1 MRNIQTVQEQQK
13 NPFPIWTFILFSFP
27 IFFNF
32 WTIWIANYIAM
43 MQNDAILSNC
53 ITIMQNDT
61 ILSNCIKISFSQ
73 IHFQF
78 YFNFFPFFLSLL
90 YRSHILDFFNFFQLQ
105 LYTYTINYTVWLIDI
120 LTSIS
125 FIFSSSKLES
135 WQVFKLTTKRLK
147 QPGKETRFVL
157 KSNQLLAKLQKC
169 LVVILMKLMC

>member
-1 MRNIQTVQEQQK
+1 MQQQVLCPSDNCFIKNKNAKHTNGSTTTTK

-32 WTIWIANYIAM
+32 WTIWIANDIAM
-43 MQNDAILSNC
+43 MQNDTILSNC

-61 ILSNCIKISFSQ
+61 ILSNSIKISFSQ

-105 LYTYTINYTVWLIDI
+105 LYTYTINYTV
-120 LTSIS
+120 
-125 FIFSSSKLES
+125 
-135 WQVFKLTTKRLK
+135 
-147 QPGKETRFVL
+147 
-157 KSNQLLAKLQKC
+157 
-169 LVVILMKLMC
+169 

>member
-27 IFFNF
+27 IFLNF
-32 WTIWIANYIAM
+32 WTIWITNYITM
-43 MQNDAILSNC
+43 ILSNC
-53 ITIMQNDT
+53 ITMMQSDT
-61 ILSNCIKISFSQ
+61 ILSNCIKTSFSQ
-73 IHFQF
+73 IRFQF
-78 YFNFFPFFLSLL
+78 YFNFFHFFFILSKSHFEFLPFFSITTI
-90 YRSHILDFFNFFQLQ
+90 YMYNIL
-105 LYTYTINYTVWLIDI
+105 IK
-120 LTSIS
+120 IS

-135 WQVFKLTTKRLK
+135 WQVFKLTKKRLK